1 MINQLRAE
9 RFKLIRNPSVYLAV
23 LIYIIIAFLGC
34 KVTAANPVMRQEQLN
49 AGIFTYIGDTSVM
62 FLISV
67 VTAWFLGNDFTSRT
81 IHNEIKIGC
90 SRLSVLLSRTII
102 VYAAAI
108 ILHFMNFLTLA
119 AGFWMTIG
127 LEEDFFSAQNLM
139 WLLVVM
145 VQVCGIQSVTVL
157 VVFVTRNVTA
167 AIAISVC
174 SSFVMCNLLRN
185 YWTGKLFT
193 LSCFSLAQ
201 DNSWDVLLPSLVY
214 ALLIIAVMFVI
225 TYYCFKKSDIR

>member
-1 MINQLRAE
+1 MINQLRVE
-9 RFKLIRNPSVYLAV
+9 RFKLIRNPSLYLAG
-23 LIYIIIAFLGC
+23 LIYIIIAVMGC
-34 KVTAANPVMRQEQLN
+34 RLAAADPVMGQEQLSM
-49 AGIFTYIGDTSVM
+49 GVFTYIGDTSVM

-67 VTAWFLGNDFTSRT
+67 VTAWFLGSDFTSRT
-81 IHNEIKIGC
+81 IHNEIKIGY

-108 ILHFMNFLTLA
+108 ILHFLNFLTLA
-119 AGFWMTIG
+119 AGFWMSIG
-127 LEEDFFSAQNLM
+127 LEEDFFSVQNLI

-167 AIAISVC
+167 AIAVSVC
-174 SSFVMCNLLRN
+174 SSFVMCNILRN
-185 YWTGKLFT
+185 YTTSKIFT

-201 DNSWDVLLPSLVY
+201 DNSWDVLIPSLIF
-214 ALLIIAVMFVI
+214 ALLIIAVMFAI
-225 TYYCFKKSDIR
+225 TYYCFKKSDIG